1 LALLLA
7 VHLGTNFK
15 AVTAVAL
22 RTLNRQRTNIACS
35 TFYDTGKV
43 LAPREVAQQERIF
56 EMDGVLRWRDTTIG
70 DAQIG
75 AKLAAL
81 AESLQSPHS
90 NMGGVSVT
98 LTQLV
103 GVFRDE
109 KHLLWYDYAKRRVTV
124 CLKEGVDTE
133 GKLKAWMHALLL
145 AQQIHQGRVNSVGS
159 SHQELLGVVKH
170 TLDHIGV
177 SWGSMAQ
184 RLREAGW
191 DLDTAVLE
199 TVPGYRID
207 VCSTEITG
215 AGKDKG
221 SGAPVEWDDEA
232 KKDI

>member
-1 LALLLA
+1 
-7 VHLGTNFK
+7 
-15 AVTAVAL
+15 
-22 RTLNRQRTNIACS
+22 
-35 TFYDTGKV
+35 
-43 LAPREVAQQERIF
+43 
-56 EMDGVLRWRDTTIG
+56 MDGVLRWRDTIIG

-81 AESLQSPHS
+81 AESLRSPRP
-90 NMGGVSVT
+90 NTGDVSVT

-133 GKLKAWMHALLL
+133 GQLKAWLHALLL
-145 AQQIHQGRVNSVGS
+145 AQQVHQGRVNSVGP
-159 SHQELLGVVKH
+159 SHQELLGVVKD
-170 TLDHIGV
+170 TLGDIGV
-177 SWGSMAQ
+177 SWKSMAR
-184 RLREAGW
+184 RLKEAGW
-191 DLDTAVLE
+191 DVDTAVLE

-207 VCSTEITG
+207 ECSTEITG
-215 AGKDKG
+215 TGKNKG